1 MRGGTMNTIKGRVM
15 VDGHGEGI
23 ALVTRMP
30 MNFTAGFTKGGN
42 ILPGMRSAFMDRHH
56 ELFKQKIKN
65 RVLVFPAC
73 IGSTGAGGV
82 LLELMY
88 GGEAPAAMIIQRA
101 DSLLVAGAVLGGVWF
116 DRVLPVV
123 EYASDDIY
131 QKIRTGDRV
140 IVDGSTGEIRIE

>member
-1 MRGGTMNTIKGRVM
+1 MKTIKGRVM

-23 ALVTRMP
+23 ALVTKMP

-56 ELFKQKIKN
+56 ELFRKRVKN

-73 IGSTGAGGV
+73 IGSTGGGGV
-82 LLELMY
+82 LLELMF

-116 DRVLPVV
+116 NRELPIV
-123 EYASDDIY
+123 EYGSDDVY
-131 QKIRTGDRV
+131 QNIRTGDYV
-140 IVDGSTGEIRIE
+140 VVDGSTGKITIEQGC